1 MFIDKHYTYKGFE
14 YRTWDEIESD
24 GDNKKTYH
32 ECWKDGKEVK
42 MSREFYNTSPYDL
55 VKQED
60 FQRFVEEVEFVEFVK
75 G

>member
-1 MFIDKHYTYKGFE
+1 MFTDKHYTYKDFE
-14 YRTWDEIESD
+14 YRTWAEHEE
-24 GDNKKTYH
+24 DNIKTFH

-60 FQRFVEEVEFVEFVK
+60 FQRFVEEIEFLEFVR

>member
-1 MFIDKHYTYKGFE
+1 MFTDTHYEYKGFE
-14 YRTWDEIESD
+14 YRTWDEREE
-24 GDNKKTYH
+24 DNIKTFH

-55 VKQED
+55 VEYED
-60 FQRFVEEVEFVEFVK
+60 FVAFVQQIELTEFVK